1 MLPNSSH
8 NHMQYPMRRRN
19 ISRADQKSSAKSV
32 VKNQQPE
39 KNSHAYKE
47 RKHQALPKKK
57 NKKVYNQS
65 INRIVRNDQ
74 HQRRKRREQQQVH
87 PSPCIRPASLQL
99 LGETSLTYL
108 PTPQTS
114 RHCRRPRNR
123 LVPRCTR
130 TLRESQQQ
138 REKDS

>member
-32 VKNQQPE
+32 VKNQPPE

-47 RKHQALPKKK
+47 RKHQALTKKD
-57 NKKVYNQS
+57 KKVYNQS